1 MAKKRSQIVIKIETD
16 FKSRTE
22 DGDDITAYLD
32 GIFHDAVHKNVEEF
46 FSSHEFESEIISEM
60 VNNYKSLP
68 KDIQAFSNLGGI
80 LISISPSDVKEV
92 TKQMMID
99 DEQIGN

>member
-22 DGDDITAYLD
+22 DGDNITKYLED
-32 GIFHDAVHKNVEEF
+32 IFHDAVHKNIEEF

-60 VNNYKSLP
+60 VNGYKSLP
-68 KDIQAFSNLGGI
+68 KDIQDFSNLGGI
-80 LISISPSDVKEV
+80 LISISPSDVEEV
-92 TKQMMID
+92 VTQMKIA
-99 DEQIGN
+99 